1 MRWKQKWHG
10 TYQQKHK
17 MEKFW
22 KHVELTLQLP
32 IHDRASTITSMQP
45 QSLKNKKWHSGK
57 EQPIDLIRSR
67 RLFHTFVTQFRSSA
81 ENLLVRDDVPRVTQ
95 HTAVCNTMQLKL
107 RIACQKLGKEG
118 GGLFSGAH
126 HIVMQRKISTLK
138 ELAEMA
144 QYCIDK
150 DSSSVHI
157 YRKNHQTIRDVKH
170 EILPKQL
177 IRSENKFN
185 S

>member
-1 MRWKQKWHG
+1 M
-10 TYQQKHK
+10 
-17 MEKFW
+17 
-22 KHVELTLQLP
+22 
-32 IHDRASTITSMQP
+32 
-45 QSLKNKKWHSGK
+45 
-57 EQPIDLIRSR
+57 
-67 RLFHTFVTQFRSSA
+67 
-81 ENLLVRDDVPRVTQ
+81 RDDVPRVTQ
-95 HTAVCNTMQLKL
+95 HTAVCNTMQLKKS
-107 RIACQKLGKEG
+107 QKLGKEE
-118 GGLFSGAH
+118 GGLFSGVH